1 MLSSPPPFWEVM
13 TTPAPARLRGALA
26 LIAGLLGLACVDRA
40 SPPSASPVT
49 NETAVDKG
57 ALVIIGG
64 RLEPDNQALY
74 ERMLELRPEPG
85 PVCVL
90 PTASAEPERSMQAY
104 VEDFLRHGGPDAG
117 VGVALFAAQPE
128 GAEDPQIVASLDS
141 CAGFFFTGGDQSRI
155 LDTLRPGGR
164 ETPADRAIR
173 ARHEAGA
180 FIAGTSAGAAMM
192 SDPMIA
198 GGDPSTALVEG
209 GCSTPECPGVWLR
222 PGMGYWSGGLSDQ
235 HFLARDR
242 VWRLLAALL
251 DQPGELHVGLG
262 VDEDTGVI
270 VRGDE
275 AEVVGRSGAMRVDV
289 SALEPL
295 GSPDAPRWRGATL
308 AVFGPGDRFRLS
320 DGALLQAGTSPSKSA
335 TTPPPFIA
343 QLMDMR
349 SDSEALP
356 AEGPGW
362 SVLVRP
368 GPGFVA
374 HEGPAPLGHAGPF
387 VLERL

>member
-1 MLSSPPPFWEVM
+1 MRTSTNAAPP
-13 TTPAPARLRGALA
+13 ASARLRGVFAL
-26 LIAGLLGLACVDRA
+26 LAGLLAITCVNKA
-40 SPPSASPVT
+40 SPPSVRPATSEAAPR
-49 NETAVDKG
+49 KG

-64 RLEPDNQALY
+64 RLEPDNRALY
-74 ERMLELRPEPG
+74 EAMLELRPHPG

-104 VEDFLRHGGPDAG
+104 VEDFVRYGGPDAG
-117 VGVALFAAQPE
+117 LGVALFAAQPE
-128 GAEDPQIVASLDS
+128 GAQDPQLVASLDA

-155 LDTLRPGGR
+155 LDTLRPDGR
-164 ETPADRAIR
+164 ETAADAAIR

-198 GGDPSTALVEG
+198 GGDPDTALVAG
-209 GCSTPECPGVWLR
+209 VCDTPECAGVWLR
-222 PGMGYWSGGLSDQ
+222 AGMGYWAGGLSDQ
-235 HFLARDR
+235 HFFARDR

-251 DQPGELHVGLG
+251 ARPGQLSVGLG

-289 SALEPL
+289 STLEPL
-295 GSPDAPRWRGATL
+295 DATRWRGASL

-320 DGALLQAGTSPSKSA
+320 DGALLEAGTPPASA
-335 TTPPPFIA
+335 AT
-343 QLMDMR
+343 
-349 SDSEALP
+349 
-356 AEGPGW
+356 
-362 SVLVRP
+362 
-368 GPGFVA
+368 
-374 HEGPAPLGHAGPF
+374 
-387 VLERL
+387 